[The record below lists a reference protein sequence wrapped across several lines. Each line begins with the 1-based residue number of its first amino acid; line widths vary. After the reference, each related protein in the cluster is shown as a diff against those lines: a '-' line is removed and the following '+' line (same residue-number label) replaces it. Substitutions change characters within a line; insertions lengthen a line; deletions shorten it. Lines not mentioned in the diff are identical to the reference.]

1 MISHIHEHE
10 LLHVYTFY
18 VIPLTVRNKSVQY
31 ACLMLISA
39 IHIIAHFTNEL
50 VRYLEKRFKMDKSII
65 FLFLK

>member
-18 VIPLTVRNKSVQY
+18 VIPLTVRNKSFQY

-39 IHIIAHFTNEL
+39 IHIITHFAIEL
-50 VRYLEKRFKMDKSII
+50 VRYLEKRFKMDKSNI